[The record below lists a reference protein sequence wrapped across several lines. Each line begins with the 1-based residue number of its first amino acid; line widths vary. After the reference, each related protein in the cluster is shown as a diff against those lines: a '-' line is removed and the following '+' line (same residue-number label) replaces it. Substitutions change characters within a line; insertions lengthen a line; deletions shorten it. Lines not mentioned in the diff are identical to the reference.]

1 MPHLHRYIGRIFS
14 TSRTNMDKKLNAR
27 AAIPVA
33 GESLSGV
40 ELFAELDLAERQ
52 AVAERCTGRQFAA
65 GELVLNH
72 RDTSREVFFVLSG
85 TVEVGLFSL
94 SGKRVSFQDKGA
106 GQAVGELAAVDGAP
120 RCAHVLAHTD
130 CRTAS
135 MTHKDFLDVV
145 HTYPRVSAKLM
156 QALVRQIR
164 ELSARVF
171 EFNALCV
178 NNRIQ
183 VELLRCATSAAADGN
198 QRLIT
203 PVPTHTEI
211 ASRVS
216 THREAVTREMSRL
229 AKQGL
234 LERAKDALIVK
245 DFSQL
250 QALVEQSLG
259 KPLAVH

>member
-1 MPHLHRYIGRIFS
+1 MRRHHRYIGRTFA
-14 TSRTNMDKKLNAR
+14 TSRNKMETKLNAR
-27 AAIPVA
+27 AAVPVT

-40 ELFAELDLAERQ
+40 ELFADLDLAERQ
-52 AVAERCTGRQFAA
+52 AVAQRCTGQQFAS
-65 GELVLNH
+65 GDLVLNH
-72 RDTSREVFFVLSG
+72 RDTSREVFFVLTG
-85 TVEVGLFSL
+85 TVEVSLFSVT
-94 SGKRVSFQDKGA
+94 GKRVSFQDKGA

-120 RCAHVLAHTD
+120 RCAHVLARTD

-135 MTHKDFLDVV
+135 MAQKDFLAVV
-145 HTYPRVSAKLM
+145 NSYPQVSAKLM
-156 QALVRQIR
+156 EALVRQIR

-183 VELLRCATSAAADGN
+183 VELLRCAHSAAGEGN

-245 DFSQL
+245 DLSQL
-250 QALVEQSLG
+250 QALVEKSLG
-259 KPLAVH
+259 EPLAVH